1 MSHSGEWLAGENDAE
16 AGIIMPG
23 TILLGSRYHQEV
35 APGVAMDRA
44 EIVSMNKAVSIPVDK
59 FENVLAILETTPLEP
74 DASEIK
80 YYAVGIGLLQDKEL
94 ELEEYGFVE

>member
-1 MSHSGEWLAGENDAE
+1 
-16 AGIIMPG
+16 MPG
-23 TILLGSRYHQEV
+23 TVLLGSRYQQEV

-44 EIVSMNKAVSIPVDK
+44 EIVSMDETVETPAGT

-80 YYAVGIGLLQDKEL
+80 YHEAGIGLIQDKEL
-94 ELEEYGFVE
+94 KLDKYGFVE